1 MSYHAQYLAKI
12 LIYILIL
19 MEYLF
24 HSNGF
29 KNMFLAGSNK
39 LNPPHNTE

>member
-24 HSNGF
+24 HGF